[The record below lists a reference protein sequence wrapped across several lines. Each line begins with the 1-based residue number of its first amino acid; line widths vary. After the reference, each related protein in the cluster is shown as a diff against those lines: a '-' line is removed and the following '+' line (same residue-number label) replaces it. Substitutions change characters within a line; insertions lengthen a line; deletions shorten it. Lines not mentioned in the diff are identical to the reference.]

1 MKIQGTQ
8 AETTTQSNV
17 LDYSCT
23 PTSLTFRGENADAM
37 MCCAKVALPA
47 AAHLAEPGVALAA
60 AGGLAELA
68 RGDTVLR
75 GHLLSDAHHALKKD
89 NVGI

>member
-1 MKIQGTQ
+1 MLCEG
-8 AETTTQSNV
+8 
-17 LDYSCT
+17 
-23 PTSLTFRGENADAM
+23 G
-37 MCCAKVALPA
+37 A
-47 AAHLAEPGVALAA
+47 AAAAARLAEPGVALAA